1 MCGFTGFIDRS
12 RLPLD
17 SRKGVLERMTDTL
30 SHRGPDDRGIWLDDE
45 SGIGLGHRRL
55 AVIDLSPTGHQPML
69 SACGRYVLAF
79 NGEIYN
85 FKRIRRAL
93 EAERPVAWRGHS
105 DTEILLQ
112 ALSVW
117 GVEKALQSVS
127 GMFAFALWDRTE
139 RALYLARDRAGEKP
153 LYFAWAGRTF
163 LFGSEL
169 KALRSHPSWRGDI
182 DRDALALYF
191 RHNYIPAPYSIFL
204 NCYKLLP
211 GTVLRVPAEE
221 AWCRPWESGAEARPP
236 LTRNGYEYRTY
247 WSALEVA
254 ESGLCDP
261 FGGSPK
267 EAVDELERL
276 LRRAVRQQ
284 MVADVPLGAFLSGG
298 IDSSAIVALM
308 QAQSERPIQTFTI
321 GFHESDFDEAK
332 YARAVAR
339 HLGTE
344 HTELY
349 VSPEQARA
357 VIPQLATIYD
367 EPFADSSQI
376 PTLLVS
382 RLARE
387 RVTVALSGD
396 GGDELFGGY
405 NRYALGPLIW
415 RHYRRFP
422 RTLRRMLAKSIT
434 LLPAEIG
441 NTIGR
446 NAAVL
451 LPKAYRYP
459 QLGDKLHK
467 YAHSLMADGPEAIY
481 RSFVTHWETPAQ
493 LVRGAKEPPTAAS
506 HPVRNPRLF
515 DFCSE
520 MMYLDFITYLPDDI
534 LTKVDRATMSVG
546 LESRMPLLDRRV
558 IQFAWRLPPSLKLR
572 DGWGKWPLRQVLRR
586 YIPEY
591 LVERPKT
598 GFGIPLDLWLR
609 GPLRQWA
616 EAILDEKRLRR
627 EGFLD
632 PVPIQKKWVEH
643 LSGRKNWGHHLWDV
657 LIFQAWLETSSA
669 RV

>member
-1 MCGFTGFIDRS
+1 MCGFTGFIDLSPCS
-12 RLPLD
+12 RD
-17 SRKGVLERMTDTL
+17 FRMAVLERMTDTL

-45 SGIGLGHRRL
+45 NGIGLGHRRL
-55 AVIDLSPTGHQPML
+55 AVIDLSPAGHQPML
-69 SACGRYVLAF
+69 SACGQYVLAF

-85 FKRIRRAL
+85 FEQIRAAL
-93 EAERPVAWRGHS
+93 EAEQPVVWRGHS

-112 ALSVW
+112 ACRLW
-117 GVEKALQSVS
+117 GVEKALQMAS

-139 RALYLARDRAGEKP
+139 KALYLARDRAGEKP

-169 KALRSHPSWRGDI
+169 KALRAHPSWQGDI
-182 DRDALALYF
+182 DRNALALYL
-191 RHNYIPAPYSIFL
+191 RHNCIPAPYSIYL
-204 NCYKLLP
+204 DCYKLLP
-211 GTVLRVPAEE
+211 GTLLRVPAEE
-221 AWCRPWESGAEARPP
+221 AWRCPWEHGAQAWPP
-236 LTRNGYEYRTY
+236 LTRSSYDYRAY

-254 ESGLCDP
+254 ESGLRNP
-261 FGGSPK
+261 FAGSPG
-267 EAVDELERL
+267 EAIDELERL
-276 LRRAVRQQ
+276 LRHAVRQQ

-298 IDSSAIVALM
+298 IDSSTVVALM

-321 GFHESDFDEAK
+321 GFHEGDFDEAGH
-332 YARAVAR
+332 ARAVAR

-376 PTLLVS
+376 PTLLVC

-387 RVTVALSGD
+387 QVTVALSGD

-405 NRYALGPLIW
+405 NRYALGPAIW
-415 RHYRRFP
+415 HHYRRFP
-422 RTLRRMLAKSIT
+422 RTLRRILAKSMT

-441 NTIGR
+441 NAIGR
-446 NAAVL
+446 NTAAL

-467 YAHSLMADGPEAIY
+467 YAHSLMADDPEAIY
-481 RSFVTHWETPAQ
+481 RSFVTHWEAPAR
-493 LVRGAKEPPTAAS
+493 LVLGAKEPPGAP
-506 HPVRNPRLF
+506 HPARKLHHF

-520 MMYLDFITYLPDDI
+520 MMYLDFTTYLPDDI
-534 LTKVDRATMSVG
+534 LTKVDRASMSVS
-546 LESRMPLLDRRV
+546 LESRMPLLDHRI
-558 IQFAWRLPPSLKLR
+558 IQFAWHLPPSLKLR
-572 DGWGKWPLRQVLRR
+572 DGWGKWILRQVLCR
-586 YIPEY
+586 YVPEH
-591 LVERPKT
+591 LTERPKT

-616 EAILDEKRLRR
+616 EALLDEKRLRR
-627 EGFLD
+627 EGFFD
-632 PVPIQKKWVEH
+632 PVPIRRKWAEH
-643 LSGRKNWGHHLWDV
+643 LSGKTNWGHHLWDV
-657 LIFQAWLETSSA
+657 LMFQAWLETGSA
-669 RV
+669 RL